1 MDVPVGA
8 MVISVVSQRH
18 NRGCGWQNQ
27 IRIGDGSISDACWTG
42 ATLVATRAAAKTAT
56 KPATMTRRDFFSDVL
71 EAVRR
76 GLPPER
82 QQFESRQT
90 MNLLKI
96 SYGANYRIHYEAW
109 INAERGYVE
118 LGLHFEDGPAST
130 ERLLRHFEASI
141 LELKDLLGA
150 GIELERWTQSWGH
163 IFELHPVE
171 PLSAGFA
178 DRIAARL
185 SLQILTLQPILDE
198 AYDLGLAPRTPRP
211 STFHERFHNRR

>member
-1 MDVPVGA
+1 M
-8 MVISVVSQRH
+8 
-18 NRGCGWQNQ
+18 
-27 IRIGDGSISDACWTG
+27 
-42 ATLVATRAAAKTAT
+42 ATRAAKPPTKTAT
-56 KPATMTRRDFFSDVL
+56 LTRRDFFTDLL

-82 QQFESRQT
+82 QEFESRQT

-171 PLSAGFA
+171 PLSASFA
-178 DRIAARL
+178 ERLAARL
-185 SLQILTLQPILDE
+185 ALQIIVLQPILDE
-198 AYDLGLAPRTPRP
+198 AYERGLAPRTPRP
-211 STFHERFHNRR
+211 STFHERFRRRG

>member
-1 MDVPVGA
+1 M
-8 MVISVVSQRH
+8 
-18 NRGCGWQNQ
+18 
-27 IRIGDGSISDACWTG
+27 
-42 ATLVATRAAAKTAT
+42 ATRAAATPPGT
-56 KPATMTRRDFFSDVL
+56 TLTMTRRDFFSDLL
-71 EAVRR
+71 ESVRR
-76 GLPPER
+76 SLPPEW
-82 QQFESRQT
+82 QVYEARQT

-96 SYGANYRIHYEAW
+96 SFGANYRIHYEAW

-171 PLSAGFA
+171 PLTSAFA
-178 DRIAARL
+178 DRLAARL
-185 SLQILTLQPILDE
+185 ALQIVVLQPILDE
-198 AYDLGLAPRTPRP
+198 AYERGLVSRTPRP
-211 STFHERFHNRR
+211 STFHERFRRRS